1 MFEHL
6 LVAVDGSKHSRRAI
20 EAASVLALKLGSRLT
35 ILHVIAHA
43 GDNRIPDDLKEFARV
58 EHIQTDEAVILETVG
73 NAIVDRAK
81 QEAISKGV
89 EAVETALLRGDA
101 ATEIIQFAAENDV
114 VYICTTHD
122 FTLMSAK
129 RMFLGRDLDY
139 DDREPFLGGL
149 GLTVDGSEVE
159 VFIGSANRAISIR
172 R

>member
-43 GDNRIPDDLKEFARV
+43 GDHQIPEDLKEFARV

-114 VYICTTHD
+114 DTIV
-122 FTLMSAK
+122 M
-129 RMFLGRDLDY
+129 GR
-139 DDREPFLGGL
+139 RGL
-149 GLTVDGSEVE
+149 GDFAGLLLGSVSHKVAQRSDLNCLTVGT
-159 VFIGSANRAISIR
+159 
-172 R
+172 

>member
-20 EAASVLALKLGSRLT
+20 EAASVLALKLGARLT
-35 ILHVIAHA
+35 VLHVIARA

-114 VYICTTHD
+114 DTIV
-122 FTLMSAK
+122 M
-129 RMFLGRDLDY
+129 GR
-139 DDREPFLGGL
+139 RGL
-149 GLTVDGSEVE
+149 GDFAGLLLGSVSHKVAQRSGRNCLTVGT
-159 VFIGSANRAISIR
+159 
-172 R
+172 

>member
-20 EAASVLALKLGSRLT
+20 EAASGLALKLGSRLT

-114 VYICTTHD
+114 DTIVMGRRGLGD
-122 FTLMSAK
+122 FAGLL
-129 RMFLGRDLDY
+129 LGSVSHKVAQRSDLDC
-139 DDREPFLGGL
+139 
-149 GLTVDGSEVE
+149 LTVGT
-159 VFIGSANRAISIR
+159 
-172 R
+172 